1 MRRTKASQPLKS
13 KIEVP
18 WDTTGIKNADSSQT
32 IPLDQIHLPPT
43 QPRRYFDS
51 EALKQ
56 LTESIKQ
63 HGILQPLLVRLI
75 GGDKHELVAGERR
88 YRAAKEIGLKEV
100 PVVIR
105 ELDDNAAF
113 QLALIENLLR
123 EDLNPVDETEGILQL
138 LALKLNR
145 SINEIPPL
153 LRRLQHERK
162 AASKSSNNVIGKQKL
177 PSEDTSN
184 NVLVKDKEGKLDADN
199 NVILKDNEGE
209 LDAENNVLVKD
220 DEGEL
225 GAANNVIGKNETDGL
240 EADDST
246 VKDGNNNLENSSNNV
261 IGKDGSD
268 NLSADNNIIVKDKN
282 NKQDGS
288 NPVNPDLKIVEEVFD
303 GLGLMTWESF
313 ANNRLPLLNLPEDIL
328 EALRK
333 GSLEYTKAR
342 AIATIQD
349 TSERIAFLEQA
360 INQNWSLSE
369 IKQYISENKTP
380 NSTPKAESHDYKE
393 RFTAATTKLRK
404 SPIWSDPKKRKQIEK
419 LLDQLETLT
428 KEG

>member
-56 LTESIKQ
+56 LTESIRQ

-75 GGDKHELVAGERR
+75 GGEKHELVAGERR

-153 LRRLQHERK
+153 LRRLQHDRK

-177 PSEDTSN
+177 PSEDTDH
-184 NVLVKDKEGKLDADN
+184 NVIVKDKEGKLDADH
-199 NVILKDNEGE
+199 NVIVKDNAGE
-209 LDAENNVLVKD
+209 LD
-220 DEGEL
+220 
-225 GAANNVIGKNETDGL
+225 AANNVIGKNETDGL
-240 EADDST
+240 DAGDST
-246 VKDGNNNLENSSNNV
+246 VKDENNNLENSSNNV

-268 NLSADNNIIVKDKN
+268 NLSADNNVIVKDKN
-282 NKQDGS
+282 NKHDGS
-288 NPVNPDLKIVEEVFD
+288 NPVNPDLKIVEEVFE

-333 GSLEYTKAR
+333 GSIEYTKAR

-349 TSERIAFLEQA
+349 TSERVAFLEQA

-380 NSTPKAESHDYKE
+380 SSNPKTESNDYKE

-404 SPIWSDPKKRKQIEK
+404 SPIWSDPKKRKQVEK
-419 LLDQLETLT
+419 LLIQLEALT
-428 KEG
+428 NEG